1 MKVNYPALYAIAA
14 SLFVLFDAV
23 WLGVVAKKLYA
34 TELKGLMTTNVKWG
48 AAVLFYAVFIA
59 GLIYFV
65 IAPALKADSSSSLL
79 FAGAFFGFVTYATY
93 DLTNYATLKGFP
105 LKIVTIDLIWG
116 TVVSTAVASLSYLV
130 YTKLISN

>member
-1 MKVNYPALYAIAA
+1 MKVNYAALYAITAG
-14 SLFVLFDAV
+14 LFVLFDAV

-48 AAVLFYAVFIA
+48 AAALFYAVFIA

-65 IAPALKADSSSSLL
+65 IAPALKADSNSTLVL
-79 FAGAFFGFVTYATY
+79 AGAAFGFVTYATY

-105 LKIVTIDLIWG
+105 LKIVIIDLLWG
-116 TVVSTAVASLSYLV
+116 TAVSTMVASLAYVV
-130 YTKLISN
+130 YTKLIG

>member
-14 SLFVLFDAV
+14 LTFVIFDAV
-23 WLGVVAKKLYA
+23 WLGVIAKKLYA

-48 AAVLFYAVFIA
+48 AAALFYAVFIA

-65 IAPALKADSSSSLL
+65 IAPALKADSTASLVL
-79 FAGAFFGFVTYATY
+79 AGGFFGFVTYATY

-105 LKIVTIDLIWG
+105 LKIVVLDLLWG
-116 TVVSTAVASLSYLV
+116 TFVSGAVASIAYAI
-130 YTKLISN
+130 YTKFVG

>member
-14 SLFVLFDAV
+14 SLFVLFDAI
-23 WLGVVAKKLYA
+23 WLGVVAKNLYA
-34 TELKGLMTTNVKWG
+34 TELKGLMTNNVKW
-48 AAVLFYAVFIA
+48 AAAALFYAVFIA

-65 IAPALKADSSSSLL
+65 VAPALKADSGSSVL

-105 LKIVTIDLIWG
+105 LKLVVVDLIWG
-116 TVVSTAVASLSYLV
+116 TLLSTAVASLSYVV
-130 YTKLISN
+130 YTKVIAN

>member
-65 IAPALKADSSSSLL
+65 IAPALRADSSSSLM

-105 LKIVTIDLIWG
+105 LKIVVIDLIWG
-116 TVVSTAVASLSYLV
+116 TVLSTAVATLSYLV